1 MHVCGCDHAFRATAG
16 NAADFY
22 AQCPCDFAC
31 VGRSFAAGGTCHRFS
46 AGCDRDCGCRFGDG
60 SLTFRAGCFV
70 VYIGYFV
77 IGGNH
82 DRGIDDFGFVVDD
95 EGHGMTDFDGAADI
109 RHRTGQESFLEYFD
123 VHDGFV
129 SFHRGD
135 DVAALNGVADILFP
149 SDHDAFGHSVGELR
163 HDHGNTGVMRDHFR
177 WGLFG
182 DDFTGCD
189 SEIALGVGDVA

>member
-1 MHVCGCDHAFRATAG
+1 M
-16 NAADFY
+16 
-22 AQCPCDFAC
+22 
-31 VGRSFAAGGTCHRFS
+31 
-46 AGCDRDCGCRFGDG
+46 
-60 SLTFRAGCFV
+60 
-70 VYIGYFV
+70 

-135 DVAALNGVADILFP
+135 DVAALDDISDILFP
-149 SDHDAFGHSVGELR
+149 SDHDAFGHGVRELR
-163 HDHGNTGVMRDHFR
+163 HNDGNTGVMRNHFR
-177 WGLFG
+177 WSLFG
-182 DDFTGCD
+182 DDFTSFD
-189 SEIALGVGDVA
+189 SEIALGIGDVA